1 MSRLFL
7 ALPAPAKLNLFLH
20 VVGQRADGYHDL
32 QSVFVPVDLA
42 DLLDVERRDDGRIER
57 TGDVV
62 GDVAS
67 DLAVRA
73 GLSLQQASGT
83 RFGATIHVEK
93 RIPAGSGMGGGSSDA
108 ATALIALNRLWD
120 LAWPRERLSELAVS
134 LGADVPF
141 FLGAGPAF
149 VEGIGE
155 RLTPLALAPRHYAVV
170 HPQVAVSTREIF
182 ADPGLTRDT
191 KATII
196 AAFSAAQDEPSER
209 LFGANDLEVVVRRRH
224 RSWIAQSGIAAFR
237 AGAHD
242 RIRFGGVHA
251 GNGFESRGGGNR
263 ESAGR
268 LAGVGRP
275 RLGGTSAGGVV
286 AAAQRQEWPVARAPA
301 NTRRQGFRWGVAKLV
316 KAPDFDSGIRR
327 FESFLP
333 SHSRCRRAAARRAV
347 AR

>member
-7 ALPAPAKLNLFLH
+7 AVPAPAKLNLFLH
-20 VVGQRADGYHDL
+20 VIGRRADGYHEL
-32 QSVFVPVDLA
+32 QSVFVPLDLA
-42 DLLDVERRDDGRIER
+42 DLLDFERRDDGRIER

-62 GDVAS
+62 GDIAS

-73 GLSLQQASGT
+73 AVSLQQASGT

-93 RIPAGSGMGGGSSDA
+93 RIPPGSGMGGGSSDA
-108 ATALIALNRLWD
+108 ATVLIALNRLWALD
-120 LAWPRERLSELAVS
+120 WPRPRLSELAVA

-182 ADPGLTRDT
+182 TDPGLTRDT

-196 AAFSAAQDEPSER
+196 AAFSAAQDELSQR

-224 RSWIAQSGIAAFR
+224 PVVDCAVRHLQGFGPARMTGSG
-237 AGAHD
+237 
-242 RIRFGGVHA
+242 
-251 GNGFESRGGGNR
+251 
-263 ESAGR
+263 SAVFMPATDSNHG
-268 LAGVGRP
+268 
-275 RLGGTSAGGVV
+275 
-286 AAAQRQEWPVARAPA
+286 AAAIENLPA
-301 NTRRQGFRWGVAKLV
+301 GWQGWVVRGLAEHPL
-316 KAPDFDSGIRR
+316 
-327 FESFLP
+327 
-333 SHSRCRRAAARRAV
+333 AV
-347 AR
+347 W